1 MNVEELAEEL
11 ADFWASALVERDWAG
26 RLELMNR
33 IHEQL
38 YKDLEDERTFR
49 QVSLHF
55 VAAAIHRLGDP
66 PVTSDAQ
73 AEIYAQ
79 SADEA
84 HCQAARLWWKHGRG
98 GNEAGEAAGE
108 ERRRYQRRV
117 VDEPSLVWIGE
128 HTVACRLV
136 DLSAG
141 GARVTAF
148 ATDLGVGTQVRV
160 AMPDGE
166 VQPAKVVHANA
177 CSAGL
182 RFEPVQRAA

>member
-55 VAAAIHRLGDP
+55 VAASLHRLGDP
-66 PVTSDAQ
+66 PVTSDSQ

-84 HCQAARLWWKHGRG
+84 HCQAARHWWKHGQG
-98 GNEAGEAAGE
+98 GTDTGGSSGED
-108 ERRRYQRRV
+108 RRRYQRRV

-128 HTVACRLV
+128 RTVACRLV

-141 GARVTAF
+141 GARVAAF
-148 ATDLGVGTQVRV
+148 GADLDVGTRLRV

-166 VQPAKVVHANA
+166 VQPAEVVHANA
-177 CSAGL
+177 GSAGL
-182 RFEPVQRAA
+182 RFEGVLQAA